1 METITR
7 LIADAPCGKENPQ
20 FSVLLRT
27 PESAALI
34 LCDRVEGM
42 RKEDQDLGRKAEE
55 AESYAR
61 CYMFSHDRNVKRR
74 TVQDIGDI
82 Q

>member
-1 METITR
+1 
-7 LIADAPCGKENPQ
+7 
-20 FSVLLRT
+20 
-27 PESAALI
+27 
-34 LCDRVEGM
+34 M

-74 TVQDIGDI
+74 TVQDIGDM